1 MSHDFKTLS
10 LSFTAGV
17 AIAVLFPPPHPIL
30 ASAAVVYS
38 SLAATLYYSKRVH
51 ASSIIPYIV
60 LFLLGIN
67 SYLCSGFGAC
77 LGSVSQNH
85 IVKTALG
92 SFQEAISRLNLS
104 GEQTEALATA
114 LLTGDR
120 KLLSAQTISDFRTAG
135 ASHILALSGLHLG
148 LISAVISKLLAFMG
162 NSPVGYRIRSIILI
176 VSCLFY
182 SMMTG
187 ASPSVVRAFLFI
199 TFHEIAKL
207 SPERANLPLNCYF
220 CALMIQLMF
229 TPESIISPGFQLSYL
244 AMLGIYVIFPRIN
257 GWLPEEKS
265 SGIAGRIWKCAA
277 LSISCQTTTA
287 PAAWLHFRS
296 FPINFLITNIISLPL
311 CELFICSCIGC
322 VILDTLGVC
331 PEILKSLTS
340 EAGQALLYCI
350 HVIALL

>member
-67 SYLCSGFGAC
+67 SYLCSGFGAS

-120 KLLSAQTISDFRTAG
+120 KLL
-135 ASHILALSGLHLG
+135 
-148 LISAVISKLLAFMG
+148 
-162 NSPVGYRIRSIILI
+162 
-176 VSCLFY
+176 
-182 SMMTG
+182 
-187 ASPSVVRAFLFI
+187 
-199 TFHEIAKL
+199 
-207 SPERANLPLNCYF
+207 
-220 CALMIQLMF
+220 
-229 TPESIISPGFQLSYL
+229 
-244 AMLGIYVIFPRIN
+244 
-257 GWLPEEKS
+257 
-265 SGIAGRIWKCAA
+265 
-277 LSISCQTTTA
+277 
-287 PAAWLHFRS
+287 
-296 FPINFLITNIISLPL
+296 
-311 CELFICSCIGC
+311 
-322 VILDTLGVC
+322 
-331 PEILKSLTS
+331 
-340 EAGQALLYCI
+340 
-350 HVIALL
+350 

>member
-148 LISAVISKLLAFMG
+148 LTAG
-162 NSPVGYRIRSIILI
+162 
-176 VSCLFY
+176 FY
-182 SMMTG
+182 GQQSG
-187 ASPSVVRAFLFI
+187 R
-199 TFHEIAKL
+199 
-207 SPERANLPLNCYF
+207 
-220 CALMIQLMF
+220 
-229 TPESIISPGFQLSYL
+229 LSYQKHHSDSIVPFL
-244 AMLGIYVIFPRIN
+244 QHDDRSLPFRSQGIPFHHLPRNCQTFSGKGEPASQLLFLRPYDSAHVHSGVYHFPRLSAFVPRHAGHLCHIPTDK
-257 GWLPEEKS
+257 WMA
-265 SGIAGRIWKCAA
+265 AGREE
-277 LSISCQTTTA
+277 
-287 PAAWLHFRS
+287 FRDCRQDMEMRR
-296 FPINFLITNIISLPL
+296 T
-311 CELFICSCIGC
+311 
-322 VILDTLGVC
+322 
-331 PEILKSLTS
+331 
-340 EAGQALLYCI
+340 
-350 HVIALL
+350 

>member
-38 SLAATLYYSKRVH
+38 SLAATLYYSKRVL

-67 SYLCSGFGAC
+67 SYLCSGFGAS
-77 LGSVSQNH
+77 LSSVSQNH
-85 IVKTALG
+85 IVG

-162 NSPVGYRIRSIILI
+162 NSP
-176 VSCLFY
+176 
-182 SMMTG
+182 
-187 ASPSVVRAFLFI
+187 
-199 TFHEIAKL
+199 
-207 SPERANLPLNCYF
+207 
-220 CALMIQLMF
+220 
-229 TPESIISPGFQLSYL
+229 
-244 AMLGIYVIFPRIN
+244 
-257 GWLPEEKS
+257 
-265 SGIAGRIWKCAA
+265 AG
-277 LSISCQTTTA
+277 
-287 PAAWLHFRS
+287 
-296 FPINFLITNIISLPL
+296 
-311 CELFICSCIGC
+311 
-322 VILDTLGVC
+322 
-331 PEILKSLTS
+331 
-340 EAGQALLYCI
+340 
-350 HVIALL
+350 